1 MRKSVMFGVVRR
13 LFTANWGCSN
23 PYGLE
28 WSVDYLRRIGSAVIR
43 EDWSGS

>member
-13 LFTANWGCSN
+13 LFTANWICSN

-28 WSVDYLRRIGSAVIR
+28 
-43 EDWSGS
+43 